1 MKSLWERA
9 ASTVQTVA
17 SNVSSVLDNLD
28 DSTGQQQKLK
38 DELRLLH
45 SLLDEAQMQN
55 VEMSKQTQLLIA
67 EKEAEITLWIEKCNS
82 IDSSN
87 INTKIDESSLDIAK
101 LKAEKKVIETM
112 MNKLEEKLRDS
123 VRDINESKI
132 IKMKFNELND
142 KYENLKCDYDEL
154 IEKDK
159 SRADTI
165 ENLVAEYSKLAAD
178 SADVKQSLDNQRV
191 SDSQRLME
199 VMKENEVLVTK
210 MHALECNISE
220 FADRAIMETHPNS
233 SNDRTL
239 DEKLKEVKN
248 KVVNLQFDLKEKDNM
263 IASLNTQVITL
274 QKYTTVSL
282 GVPVPPS
289 NDDLEK
295 KLEIAQNEISGLRDD
310 IARLQTEK
318 REAEDA
324 GRILTDDLKR
334 IQKQYDDLKEDIN
347 EKGIVESAIFDNI
360 DATVTNLKQQLSES
374 EQQIKSLTEEKQVI
388 EASLETSNNKYKL
401 FEEEMLIKMNKLMET
416 STETSNS
423 TNSKY
428 KLLEEELADKMAVLR
443 SLEVSMENSNSK
455 YKLLEEEMA
464 SKMTIIRSLE
474 ELIENEKQQIDL
486 LRQKGDADIQ
496 QALLEKKQSEEIGTK
511 RLEEQATNFEIRLKS
526 TLEEYVQK
534 YNQER
539 EEVLAKQQE
548 KYEEALAQAE
558 ETFMSTMVEA
568 ETQNLE
574 KTRLLEEQ
582 YKLLI
587 SNADAAASQA
597 KADLAN
603 VEERWVL
610 KIKQDLTAL
619 EKKKNME
626 ILTAVKAKE
635 DEMMEKVNSAETAR
649 KEFLTLYTKESKL
662 RKSLHNKLIELQGNI
677 RVVCRVRPILDVEKD
692 QGKDADITNFPPG
705 DEDIIISKEGTKT
718 RYEYDQVFPPKS
730 TQREVFDAQFKELC
744 VSVLDGFNVCIFCYG
759 QTGSGKTFTMEG
771 TKDDPGI
778 SPLAISELFNVV
790 AGMDNWTYQLT
801 LSMLEIYN
809 ETIFDLIETSNEKL
823 EIRQG
828 PEGNVVVGLTEVD
841 ITSFEEVKQLMALGN
856 NNRAVGAHEMNKH
869 SSRSHSI
876 LTVSCRGKNVIDN
889 ENSFG
894 KLHLIDL
901 AGSERVSKTDAQ
913 GDRLKEAQNINRSLS
928 ALGDVI
934 AALGNRKSTH
944 VPFRNSKLTF
954 LLQDSLG
961 GNSKVMM
968 CVNISPAIY
977 NVGETICSLNF
988 ASRCRSVELGQAK
1001 KNQPK
1006 DTTSKDSKGDIKKYS
1021 VP

>member
-28 DSTGQQQKLK
+28 DTTGQQQKLK

-45 SLLDEAQMQN
+45 SLLDESQLLN

-87 INTKIDESSLDIAK
+87 VNTKIDESSLDIAK

-112 MNKLEEKLRDS
+112 MNKLEDKLRDS

-132 IKMKFNELND
+132 IKMKFNELTD
-142 KYENLKCDYDEL
+142 KYDNLKCDYDEL

-248 KVVNLQFDLKEKDNM
+248 KVVNLQFDLKEKDNI
-263 IASLNTQVITL
+263 IATLNTQVLTL
-274 QKYTTVSL
+274 QKYTSVSL
-282 GVPVPPS
+282 GVPASPS

-324 GRILTDDLKR
+324 GRTLTDDLKR
-334 IQKQYDDLKEDIN
+334 LQNQYDDLKEDIN

-374 EQQIKSLTEEKQVI
+374 EQQIKSLNEEKQLI
-388 EASLETSNNKYKL
+388 EVSLETSNNKYKL
-401 FEEEMLIKMNKLMET
+401 LEEEMLVKMNKLMET

-428 KLLEEELADKMAVLR
+428 KLLEEELADKMAILR
-443 SLEVSMENSNSK
+443 SLEVSMETLNSK

-464 SKMTIIRSLE
+464 SKMTMIRSLE
-474 ELIENEKQQIDL
+474 ELIENEKQQIEL
-486 LRQKGDADIQ
+486 LKQKGEVDIQ
-496 QALLEKKQSEEIGTK
+496 QAKLEKRQSEEIGTK
-511 RLEEQATNFEIRLKS
+511 RLEDQATNFENRLKS
-526 TLEEYVQK
+526 TLEENAQK
-534 YNQER
+534 YNKER
-539 EEVLAKQQE
+539 AQQQS
-548 KYEEALAQAE
+548 KYEEALTQAE

-568 ETQNLE
+568 EAQNLE
-574 KTRLLEEQ
+574 KTRQLEEQ

-610 KIKQDLTAL
+610 KIKQDLSAC
-619 EKKKNME
+619 EKKKNIE
-626 ILTAVKAKE
+626 IITAVKAKE
-635 DEMMEKVNSAETAR
+635 DEMMGLVNSAETAR

-692 QGKDADITNFPPG
+692 QGKDADITSFPPG
-705 DEDIIISKEGTKT
+705 NEDIIISKEGTKT
-718 RYEYDQVFPPKS
+718 RYEYDQIFSPSS

-744 VSVLDGFNVCIFCYG
+744 VSVLDGYNVCIFCYG

-771 TKDDPGI
+771 LKDDPGI

-828 PEGNVVVGLTEVD
+828 PEGNLVVGLTEID
-841 ITSFEEVKQLMALGN
+841 ITSFDEVKQLMALGN
-856 NNRAVGAHEMNKH
+856 NNRAVGAHDMNKH

-876 LTVSCRGKNVIDN
+876 ITVSCRGKNVIDK
-889 ENSFG
+889 ENIFG

-934 AALGNRKSTH
+934 SALGNKKSTH
-944 VPFRNSKLTF
+944 IPFRNSKLTF

-1006 DTTSKDSKGDIKKYS
+1006 DASSKDSKDIKKYS